1 MDSGKILKHI
11 SERYHVD
18 KTTVEAYFDM
28 FVEEMI
34 QALKGGNDITI
45 SGFGDFTILVIDGG
59 CTRTR
64 MGCTGTSKKRK
75 IEFVPSKEVDESLN
89 RW

>member
-1 MDSGKILKHI
+1 MDSDKILKLI
-11 SERYHVD
+11 SERYHMD
-18 KTTVEAYFDM
+18 KTAVEACFNM

-45 SGFGDFTILVIDGG
+45 SGFGDFTILVIDGD
-59 CTRTR
+59 CQDRR
-64 MGCTGTSKKRK
+64 WGCTGTSKKRK
-75 IEFVPSKEVDESLN
+75 IKFVPSKEVDESLN

>member
-1 MDSGKILKHI
+1 MDSEKILKHI

-18 KTTVEAYFDM
+18 KTAIEAYFDM

-34 QALKGGNDITI
+34 QALKRGNDITI
-45 SGFGDFTILVIDGG
+45 SGFGDFIILVNDED
-59 CTRTR
+59 CTKTQ
-64 MGCTGTSKKRK
+64 MGCTTTSKKRK
-75 IEFVPSKEVDESLN
+75 IKFVTSKEVDESLN